1 MGWRVTSGA
10 VCLQAVEVIQE
21 LRRKESQLKRKK
33 RRLRRRRDEYL
44 WSIAPSAGERQKD
57 SGGSCD
63 PDSGLVIGNVSTE
76 QETRQSDVMFTQEL
90 YSLGG
95 VTRTCSTA
103 NHVKI
108 NQPLRPDNE

>member
-57 SGGSCD
+57 SGGSRD
-63 PDSGLVIGNVSTE
+63 PDSGLVIGNVGTK
-76 QETRQSDVMFTQEL
+76 QETRQKAMS
-90 YSLGG
+90 
-95 VTRTCSTA
+95 CSRRNYTA
-103 NHVKI
+103 
-108 NQPLRPDNE
+108 

>member
-1 MGWRVTSGA
+1 M

-44 WSIAPSAGERQKD
+44 WSIAPSAGEKD

-63 PDSGLVIGNVSTE
+63 PDSGYWERQHQAGNETE
-76 QETRQSDVMFTQEL
+76 SEVTFTQEL
-90 YSLGG
+90 
-95 VTRTCSTA
+95 
-103 NHVKI
+103 
-108 NQPLRPDNE
+108 

>member
-44 WSIAPSAGERQKD
+44 WSVAPSAGERQKD

-63 PDSGLVIGNVSTE
+63 PDSVTLTVAW
-76 QETRQSDVMFTQEL
+76 L
-90 YSLGG
+90 LG
-95 VTRTCSTA
+95 TSAPSRRRDRAMSCSRRNYRA
-103 NHVKI
+103 
-108 NQPLRPDNE
+108 

>member
-44 WSIAPSAGERQKD
+44 WSVAPSAGERQKD

-63 PDSGLVIGNVSTE
+63 PDSGLVIERQHRAGDETE
-76 QETRQSDVMFTQEL
+76 RCHVHAGIIELRGRDQDVL
-90 YSLGG
+90 YSQS
-95 VTRTCSTA
+95 CE
-103 NHVKI
+103 
-108 NQPLRPDNE
+108 D